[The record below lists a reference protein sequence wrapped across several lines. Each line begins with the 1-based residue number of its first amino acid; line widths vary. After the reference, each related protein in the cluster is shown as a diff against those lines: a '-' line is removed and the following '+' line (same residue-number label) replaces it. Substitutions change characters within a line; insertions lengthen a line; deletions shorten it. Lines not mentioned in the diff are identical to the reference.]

1 MGLKKFGFDK
11 ASKGG
16 GSGISDE
23 DMIFDL
29 SYIGE
34 QMCNHAREIT
44 IGHSSGGYD
53 DQTCN
58 LRSSIGYRILKDGI
72 AVKDSGF
79 KTIQNETGRG
89 EKGENAA
96 RKALEAF
103 SIEASV
109 NGWTLIVVAGM
120 DYAKYVE
127 DRGFNVL
134 HLTDIALQEEI
145 RKLREKRGL

>member
-11 ASKGG
+11 ASVGG

-58 LRSSIGYRILKDGI
+58 LRSSIGYRILKNGV

-79 KTIQNETGRG
+79 KTIQNENGRG

-103 SIEASV
+103 SVEASV

-127 DRGFNVL
+127 DRGYNVL

-145 RKLREKRGL
+145 AKLKRKRGL

>member
-1 MGLKKFGFDK
+1 MGLKKYGFEK
-11 ASKGG
+11 AKAEIS
-16 GSGISDE
+16 SEISDE

-34 QMCNHAREIT
+34 RMCNHAREIT

-58 LRSSIGYRILKDGI
+58 LRSSIGYRILKGGVV
-72 AVKDSGF
+72 VKDSGF
-79 KTIQNETGRG
+79 KIVEGPFGRG
-89 EKGENAA
+89 EKGEEAA

-103 SIEASV
+103 SVMASLT
-109 NGWTLIVVAGM
+109 GWTIIIVAGK
-120 DYAKYVE
+120 DYAKHVE
-127 DRGFNVL
+127 DRGYNVL

-145 RKLREKRGL
+145 EKLKKKRGL

>member
-1 MGLKKFGFDK
+1 MGLKKCGFDK
-11 ASKGG
+11 ASSGG
-16 GSGISDE
+16 AGISDE

-34 QMCNHAREIT
+34 KMCNHAREIT

-72 AVKDSGF
+72 VIKDSGF
-79 KTIQNETGRG
+79 KTVSGSLGRG
-89 EKGENAA
+89 EEGENAA
-96 RKALEAF
+96 RKALDAF
-103 SIEASV
+103 SVTASLT
-109 NGWTLIVVAGM
+109 GWTIIIVAGM
-120 DYAKYVE
+120 NYAKYVE
-127 DRGFNVL
+127 DKGYNVL

>member
-58 LRSSIGYRILKDGI
+58 LRSSIGYRILKNGV

-79 KTIQNETGRG
+79 KTIQNESGRG

-103 SIEASV
+103 SVEASV

-127 DRGFNVL
+127 DRGYNVL

-145 RKLREKRGL
+145 AKLKKKRGL